1 MPFVIILFT
10 FEIFRP
16 PELPHY
22 EPLLSELLPELLPL
36 PELLLSELLPLP
48 ELFPLS
54 GAVGAFPDDFSI

>member
-22 EPLLSELLPELLPL
+22 EPLLPELLPL

-54 GAVGAFPDDFSI
+54 GAVGAFPDGFSI